1 MRRDRA
7 RFSLLA
13 AGGAVTALTLAA
25 CGSGNAGSTASSTTG
40 HPITVGIS
48 LPLTGQFSADGIATE
63 HGYQLWASD
72 VNANGGLLGLP
83 VQLKIVND
91 NSNPNTVTKDYTT
104 LITQDH
110 VDLMMAPFS
119 TLLTASAQPVAEK
132 YHYAL
137 AAGSATGPAVFTNA
151 DPYFFSVSVPDATE
165 MDPFANWVLSL
176 PARQAA
182 HHRGLPDGERP
193 VRRPAGVG
201 HRGVSVEAWGPDGL
215 PRQRRK
221 RRPRRTRPTRT

>member
-7 RFSLLA
+7 RFTLLA
-13 AGGAVTALTLAA
+13 ASGAVTALTLAA
-25 CGSGNAGSTASSTTG
+25 CSSGDASTTASTTAG

-63 HGYQLWASD
+63 HGYQLWQSD
-72 VNANGGLLGLP
+72 VNANGGLLGRP

-110 VDLMMAPFS
+110 VSLIMAPFS

-137 AAGSATGPAVFTNA
+137 AAGSATGPAVFTQA
-151 DPYFFSVSVPDATE
+151 DPYFLSVSVPDATE
-165 MDPFANWVLSL
+165 MQPFANWV
-176 PARQAA
+176 AA
-182 HHRGLPDGERP
+182 LPDCQT
-193 VRRPAGVG
+193 A
-201 HRGVSVEAWGPDGL
+201 AA
-215 PRQRRK
+215 
-221 RRPRRTRPTRT
+221 